1 MKTKFS
7 ETDGIL
13 SLRFGLSRPA
23 AFTDARLGETVRVRT
38 HGTAEVRREGAAPD
52 EAALRMRLTAA
63 AAAAIPAAA
72 GRSGW
77 SALELDAHRAEIE
90 DEIERA
96 LAAEG
101 ITANVTLLHFV
112 PDEAS
117 RERLGQWEAAHREP
131 LPFDTPMMDGPGA
144 YPTKDVG
151 KWCLRCG
158 RVSPPSAKFCQEC
171 GMKLP
176 QE

>member
-38 HGTAEVRREGAAPD
+38 HGTAEVRRKASTPD
-52 EAALRMRLTAA
+52 EAALRMRLAAVTAE
-63 AAAAIPAAA
+63 AIPAAA
-72 GRSGW
+72 ERSGW
-77 SALELDAHRAEIE
+77 SALDLDAHRAEIE

-96 LAAEG
+96 LAAAG
-101 ITANVTLLHFV
+101 ITANVTLLHFA

-117 RERLGQWEAAHREP
+117 RERLDQWEAAHREP
-131 LPFDTPMMDGPGA
+131 LPIGTPMMDGPGA

-158 RVSPPSAKFCQEC
+158 RVSPPSAKYCQEC
-171 GMKLP
+171 GAKLP
-176 QE
+176 Q